1 MAKRHHDERSFGCEC
16 VASPVR
22 GKSCSRESTK
32 DNPVSSLL
40 GWGKKLG
47 AAKTNKITYGV
58 SLLLLVEH
66 DLRSL
71 QLFFVSRKRK
81 ITWDH
86 LQGWWDPKKW
96 RLVFLT
102 QVNKKTHHAKSA
114 KYWYLRPWK
123 NHKNIRLFL
132 PKSSKIHQS
141 SNLSFWLKVNCE
153 ARRVPCAACKLSL
166 AASPT
171 WGVQFTR
178 LDLHRPSASS
188 FILEA
193 YFVMKNYRLFVENLL
208 VFLTLIKTFT
218 QNVSNPPPKPFR
230 KPHPP

>member
-1 MAKRHHDERSFGCEC
+1 MLHAAFEEQKTDIGKMAKRHHDERSFGCEC

-32 DNPVSSLL
+32 TTRFQVF
-40 GWGKKLG
+40 WGGGKAWG
-47 AAKTNKITYGV
+47 CQNKQITYRV

-66 DLRSL
+66 DLRSP
-71 QLFFVSRKRK
+71 QLCFVNRKRK
-81 ITWDH
+81 ITWDN

-132 PKSSKIHQS
+132 PRSSKIHQS

-153 ARRVPCAACKLSL
+153 ARRVPCAA
-166 AASPT
+166 
-171 WGVQFTR
+171 V
-178 LDLHRPSASS
+178 
-188 FILEA
+188 
-193 YFVMKNYRLFVENLL
+193 NY
-208 VFLTLIKTFT
+208 
-218 QNVSNPPPKPFR
+218 P
-230 KPHPP
+230 